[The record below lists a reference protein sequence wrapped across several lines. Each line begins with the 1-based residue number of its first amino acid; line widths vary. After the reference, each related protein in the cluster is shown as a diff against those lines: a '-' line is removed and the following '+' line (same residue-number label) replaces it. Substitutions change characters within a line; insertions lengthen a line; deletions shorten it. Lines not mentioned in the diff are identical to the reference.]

1 MVATTEIFE
10 ILQTIPYPEMPIS
23 ITDLG
28 LIEDVEVCKTTIR
41 IKLLP
46 TFIGCFALPAIA
58 KEIKQKL
65 IEISGIDCVEVEF
78 VHDPPWSTNRITD
91 AGRASLAEHG
101 IAVPDDGS
109 PCPSHNKTDLVE
121 LSSSAISCPWCD
133 STKTTLTSPFG
144 PTRCKSIY
152 FCDACR
158 QPFERFKKV

>member
-10 ILQTIPYPEMPIS
+10 ILQTIPDPEMPIS

-109 PCPSHNKTDLVE
+109 PCPSHNKTELVE
-121 LSSSAISCPWCD
+121 LPNIYIIPR
-133 STKTTLTSPFG
+133 KLTPMEKVKGIGDDNFG
-144 PTRCKSIY
+144 VI
-152 FCDACR
+152 F
-158 QPFERFKKV
+158 VLGNILN